1 MKTII
6 MKLFCRHNTPRTNP
20 SIRLQR
26 TWVNT
31 GMEIIICTLLLG
43 LWASIVAKVVKSGG
57 HPIPTHYNYAG
68 IADVHGS
75 PYWLL
80 LVGAVC
86 TALSIYYMYSVYRPS
101 DMIDSGTKITNMQQA
116 KVAVFWAYIMDLG
129 IIMLSYAIVYSGM
142 EMLSPLFA
150 VALGIMCV
158 ASLAAAIA
166 TRLLA

>member
-6 MKLFCRHNTPRTNP
+6 KKLFCRHNTPRTTP
-20 SIRLQR
+20 SIQLQR

-31 GMEIIICTLLLG
+31 SMEIIICTLLLG
-43 LWASIVAKVVKSGG
+43 LWASIVANVVKSGG

-68 IADVHGS
+68 IADVYGS

-86 TALSIYYMYSVYRPS
+86 TAVSIRYMYAVYRPS
-101 DMIDSGTKITNMQQA
+101 SMFDSATKITNMRQA
-116 KVAVFWAYIMDLG
+116 KVAEYWAYTVNLG
-129 IIMLSYAIVYSGM
+129 IIMLSYSIVYSGM

-150 VALGIMCV
+150 IALGVICV